1 MKPLVV
7 AAIVLSIVAISMVVF
22 RGPLVLDGE
31 VAESGFGIGSIP
43 QIRPDRVNVRVT
55 NSQADEIPSTSQ
67 IIEIYNGRASDVTFN
82 ISYEQPWD
90 TWPGYQEAPE
100 EAKEWVRLNPSRI
113 TVRSGQI
120 GVVEV
125 TLKIPPKVVDYDWEF
140 WVSVDELTGG
150 NVRTSVLVRW
160 LVEMR

>member
-7 AAIVLSIVAISMVVF
+7 AAVVLSIVAISMVVF
-22 RGPLVLDGE
+22 GGPLVLDSE

-43 QIRPDRVNVRVT
+43 QVRPERINIRVT
-55 NSQADEIPSTSQ
+55 NSQADEIPSTSK
-67 IIEIYNGRASDVTFN
+67 ILEIYNGRASDVTFN

-90 TWPGYQEAPE
+90 SWPGYQGAPE
-100 EAKEWVRLNPSRI
+100 AAKDWVRFNPSRI

-125 TLKIPPKVVDYDWEF
+125 TLKIPTRVVDYDWEF
-140 WVSVDELTGG
+140 WVAVDEMTGG
-150 NVRTSVLVRW
+150 NVRTTVFIRW
-160 LVEMR
+160 LIEMR

>member
-67 IIEIYNGRASDVTFN
+67 IIEIYNGRTSDVTFN